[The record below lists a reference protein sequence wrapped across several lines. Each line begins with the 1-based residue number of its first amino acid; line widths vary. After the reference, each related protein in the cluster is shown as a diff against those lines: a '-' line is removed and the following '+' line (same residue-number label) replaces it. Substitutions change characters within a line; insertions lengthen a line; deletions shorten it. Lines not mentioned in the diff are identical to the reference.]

1 MRAKKARKCGLWHV
15 SVRRF
20 SEIAKDERIAGGRT
34 NATGDMSTRSPFFQK
49 IKIKTGNGLDQ
60 LEKEVIGTVRRQQG
74 RIDDAWGLQA
84 ARQEK
89 RCLMKSR

>member
-1 MRAKKARKCGLWHV
+1 MKELPEDARIP
-15 SVRRF
+15 SVTCPR
-20 SEIAKDERIAGGRT
+20 GRL
-34 NATGDMSTRSPFFQK
+34 SFKK
-49 IKIKTGNGLDQ
+49 IKIKTGNDLDQ
-60 LEKEVIGTVRRQQG
+60 LEKEAVGMMRRQQG